1 MLVNIE
7 KGREKYIPQ
16 IKETLEKPQIAIQ
29 DESEFI
35 FTKQIKDDLYL
46 TSIGKDFDTH
56 ITIISNSPKTDK
68 TIQNELKNGKVIYEA
83 KNAEALPTT
92 GAFTE
97 TNQVPFSKG
106 IISQSTQIKNIK
118 NH

>member
-16 IKETLEKPQIAIQ
+16 IKETLEKPQIVIQ

-35 FTKQIKDDLYL
+35 FAKQIKDDLYL

-68 TIQNELKNGKVIYEA
+68 TIQNKLKNGKVIYEA

-97 TNQVPFSKG
+97 TNQVPLSKG

-118 NH
+118 NN